1 LTHILN
7 INGLFMPQ
15 AHISLFANIS
25 KSQIKETDTHFNIEG
40 VPVTIDDAVMNGIHY
55 SAENNKLGMP
65 SIRDRVVT
73 LSHPTT
79 SNGSGADAYSG
90 ESLQKFY
97 SGGHI
102 ETVYADSGTWKV
114 NISIDKDILRAQD
127 KKQDS
132 NFYDSLANKQDIG
145 VSTGLYAEI
154 EPTVGKNAKGVD
166 YEGSATKQVYN
177 HLAMLDSSEA
187 PAGGQSTF
195 MRFNNEV
202 KDNLVINLADY
213 MSDSIPDTIYKVED
227 VGEQNKPESKEE
239 FNSLLA
245 KLLALMGL
253 SKLAGNTENKPLQTE
268 ENAMPADIKKMMQAL
283 KDNGSY
289 KDGMTDVEISNAFEK
304 MNMDEAPKAKAAA
317 QNSELLNAIK
327 GITEKLTGF
336 DSKLDALEAKFNAKD
351 DAIKNEL
358 VEELKGLD
366 TGLELNTLQKL
377 DVVELQALH
386 NKVSGQTFALN
397 GAFRQSQKLTDD
409 YSDSFQNTESK

>member
-1 LTHILN
+1 
-7 INGLFMPQ
+7 MPQ

-25 KSQIKETDTHFNIEG
+25 KTQIKETDTHFNIEG
-40 VPVTIDDAVMNGIHY
+40 VPVTVDDAVMNGIHY

-79 SNGSGADAYSG
+79 LNGSGADAYAG

-132 NFYDSLANKQDIG
+132 NFYDSLANQQDIG

-177 HLAMLDSSEA
+177 HLAMLDSSEP

-195 MRFNNEV
+195 MRFNKESN
-202 KDNLVINLADY
+202 DNVIVNLADY
-213 MSDSIPDTIYKVED
+213 MPDSIPDTIYKVED
-227 VGEQNKPESKEE
+227 VGADDKTETPDE

-245 KLLALMGL
+245 KLLALLGM
-253 SKLAGNTENKPLQTE
+253 SKLAGNTENKPQQNE
-268 ENAMPADIKKMMQAL
+268 ENAMPDDIKKKMQAL

-289 KDGMTDVEISNAFEK
+289 KDGMSDDDISNAFEK
-304 MNMDEAPKAKAAA
+304 MGKKDDAPKSKDVA
-317 QNSELLNAIK
+317 QNSEILNAIQAL
-327 GITEKLTGF
+327 TEKFT
-336 DSKLDALEAKFNAKD
+336 DLETKFNAKD
-351 DAIKNEL
+351 ESVKTTL
-358 VEELKGLD
+358 VDELKDLD
-366 TGLELNTLQKL
+366 TGLSVNALKGLE
-377 DVVELQALH
+377 VEELQTLH
-386 NKVSGQTFALN
+386 NKVTGQTFALN
-397 GAFRQSQKLTDD
+397 GAFRQSQEPTDD
-409 YSDSFQNTESK
+409 YSDSFQNTGAK

>member
-1 LTHILN
+1 
-7 INGLFMPQ
+7 MPQ

-25 KSQIKETDTHFNIEG
+25 KTQIKETDTHFNIEG
-40 VPVTIDDAVMNGIHY
+40 VPVTVDDAVMNGIHY

-79 SNGSGADAYSG
+79 ANGSGVDAYAG

-102 ETVYADSGTWKV
+102 ETVYADNGTWKV
-114 NISIDKDILRAQD
+114 NICIDKDILRAQD

-145 VSTGLYAEI
+145 VSTGLYSEI
-154 EPTVGKNAKGVD
+154 EPTVGKNSKGVD
-166 YEGSATKQVYN
+166 YEGIATKQVYN
-177 HLAMLDSSEA
+177 HLAMLDSSEP

-195 MRFNNEV
+195 MRFNKESQDKV
-202 KDNLVINLADY
+202 IINLAEY
-213 MSDSIPDTIYKVED
+213 MSDSIPETVMKVED
-227 VGEQNKPESKEE
+227 INEDDKPESKDE

-253 SKLAGNTENKPLQTE
+253 SKLAGNTENKPQPNE

-304 MNMDEAPKAKAAA
+304 MNMDEAPKAKEVA
-317 QNSELLNAIK
+317 QNSELLNAIQAL
-327 GITEKLTGF
+327 TEKVTGLE
-336 DSKLDALEAKFNAKD
+336 SKLNAKD
-351 DAIKNEL
+351 DAVKNAL
-358 VEELKGLD
+358 VDELKDLD
-366 TGLELNTLQKL
+366 TGLSVNALKGLE
-377 DVVELQALH
+377 VEELQTLH

-397 GAFRQSQKLTDD
+397 GTFRQSTKQTDD

>member
-1 LTHILN
+1 
-7 INGLFMPQ
+7 MPQ

-40 VPVTIDDAVMNGIHY
+40 VPVTVDDAVMNGIHY

-79 SNGSGADAYSG
+79 VNGSGVDAYAG

-132 NFYDSLANKQDIG
+132 NFYDSLANQQDIG

-166 YEGSATKQVYN
+166 YEGTATKQVYN

-195 MRFNNEV
+195 MRFNKEAQDKV
-202 KDNLVINLADY
+202 VINLADY
-213 MSDSIPDTIYKVED
+213 MPDSIPDTIVKVEE
-227 VGEQNKPESKEE
+227 VGEEKPESKDE

-245 KLLALMGL
+245 KLLALLGM
-253 SKLAGNTENKPLQTE
+253 SKLAGNTENKPQQNE
-268 ENAMPADIKKMMQAL
+268 ENAMPDDIKKKMKAL

-289 KDGMTDVEISNAFEK
+289 KEGMTDDEISNAFEK
-304 MNMDEAPKAKAAA
+304 MGNMDDAQKAKEVA
-317 QNSELLNAIK
+317 QNSEILNAIQAL
-327 GITEKLTGF
+327 TEKVTGLE
-336 DSKLDALEAKFNAKD
+336 SKLNAKD
-351 DAIKNEL
+351 ESVKTAL
-358 VEELKGLD
+358 VDELKDLD
-366 TGLELNTLQKL
+366 TGLGLNSLQKL
-377 DVVELQALH
+377 EVEELQTLH
-386 NKVSGQTFALN
+386 NKVTGQTFALN
-397 GAFRQSQKLTDD
+397 GTFRQSKTAVDE
-409 YSDSFQNTESK
+409 YADSFQNTGAN

>member
-1 LTHILN
+1 
-7 INGLFMPQ
+7 MPQ

-40 VPVTIDDAVMNGIHY
+40 VPVTVDDAVMNGIHY

-73 LSHPTT
+73 LSHPMTE
-79 SNGSGADAYSG
+79 NGNGLDAYAG

-114 NISIDKDILRAQD
+114 NICIDKDILRAQD

-145 VSTGLYAEI
+145 VSTGLYSEI
-154 EPTVGKNAKGVD
+154 EPSIGKNAKGVD
-166 YEGSATKQVYN
+166 YEGIATKQVYN
-177 HLAMLDSSEA
+177 HLAMLDASEP

-195 MRFNNEV
+195 MRFNKESQDKV
-202 KDNLVINLADY
+202 VINLAEY
-213 MSDSIPDTIYKVED
+213 MTDSIPDTVYKVED
-227 VGEQNKPESKEE
+227 VNADNKPETKDE

-253 SKLAGNTENKPLQTE
+253 SKLTGNTENKPQQNE
-268 ENAMPADIKKMMQAL
+268 ENAMPDDIKKKMKAL
-283 KDNGSY
+283 QDNGSY
-289 KDGMTDVEISNAFEK
+289 KEGMTDAEISNAFDK
-304 MNMDEAPKAKAAA
+304 MGNMDDAQKAKEVA
-317 QNSELLNAIK
+317 QNSELLNAIQVL
-327 GITEKLTGF
+327 TEKFTN
-336 DSKLDALEAKFNAKD
+336 LETKFNAKD
-351 DAIKNEL
+351 DAIKNAL
-358 VEELKGLD
+358 VEELKGLE

-377 DVVELQALH
+377 DVEELQSLH

-397 GAFRQSQKLTDD
+397 GAFRQSKTAVDD
-409 YSDSFQNTESK
+409 YADSFHNTESK

>member
-1 LTHILN
+1 
-7 INGLFMPQ
+7 MPQ

-25 KSQIKETDTHFNIEG
+25 KAQIKETDTHFNIEG
-40 VPVTIDDAVMNGIHY
+40 VPVTVDDAVMNGIHY

-79 SNGSGADAYSG
+79 ANGNGVDAYAG

-102 ETVYADSGTWKV
+102 ETVYADNGTWKV

-132 NFYDSLANKQDIG
+132 KFYDSLANKQDIG

-154 EPTVGKNAKGVD
+154 EPTIGKNAKGVD

-177 HLAMLDSSEA
+177 HLAMLDASEP

-195 MRFNNEV
+195 MRFNKESQDKV
-202 KDNLVINLADY
+202 VINLADY
-213 MSDSIPDTIYKVED
+213 MTDSIPDTVYKVED
-227 VGEQNKPESKEE
+227 VNADDKPEAKDD
-239 FNSLLA
+239 FNGLLA
-245 KLLALMGL
+245 KLLAILGI
-253 SKLAGNTENKPLQTE
+253 SKLAGNTENKPQQNE
-268 ENAMPADIKKMMQAL
+268 ENAMPDDIKKKMKAL

-289 KDGMTDVEISNAFEK
+289 KEGMSDDEISNAFEK
-304 MNMDEAPKAKAAA
+304 MGKKDDAPKANEVA
-317 QNSELLNAIK
+317 QNSEILNAIQA
-327 GITEKLTGF
+327 LTAKVTGLE
-336 DSKLDALEAKFNAKD
+336 SKLNAKD
-351 DAIKNEL
+351 DAVKNAL
-358 VEELKGLD
+358 VDELKGLE

-377 DVVELQALH
+377 DVEELQSLH

-397 GAFRQSQKLTDD
+397 GAFRQSKTAVDD
-409 YSDSFQNTESK
+409 YADSFHNTESK

>member
-1 LTHILN
+1 
-7 INGLFMPQ
+7 MPQ

-40 VPVTIDDAVMNGIHY
+40 VPVTVDDAVMNGIHY

-79 SNGSGADAYSG
+79 VNGSGVDAYAG

-114 NISIDKDILRAQD
+114 NICIDKDILRAQD
-127 KKQDS
+127 NKQDS
-132 NFYDSLANKQDIG
+132 NFYDALANKQDIG

-166 YEGSATKQVYN
+166 YEGTATKQVYN

-195 MRFNNEV
+195 MRFNKEAQDKV
-202 KDNLVINLADY
+202 VINLADY
-213 MSDSIPDTIYKVED
+213 MPDSIPDTIVKVED
-227 VGEQNKPESKEE
+227 VGEEKPESKDE

-245 KLLALMGL
+245 KLLALLGM
-253 SKLAGNTENKPLQTE
+253 SKLAGNTENKPQQNE
-268 ENAMPADIKKMMQAL
+268 ENAMPDDIKKKMKAL

-289 KDGMTDVEISNAFEK
+289 KEGMTDDEISNAFEK
-304 MNMDEAPKAKAAA
+304 MGNMDDAPKANEVA
-317 QNSELLNAIK
+317 QNSELLNAIQAL
-327 GITEKLTGF
+327 TEKVTGLE
-336 DSKLDALEAKFNAKD
+336 SKLNAKD
-351 DAIKNEL
+351 ESVKTAL
-358 VEELKGLD
+358 VDELKDLD
-366 TGLELNTLQKL
+366 TGLGLNSLQKL
-377 DVVELQALH
+377 EVEELQTLH
-386 NKVSGQTFALN
+386 NKVTGQTFALN
-397 GAFRQSQKLTDD
+397 GTFRQSKTAVDD
-409 YSDSFQNTESK
+409 YADSFQNTGAN

>member
-1 LTHILN
+1 
-7 INGLFMPQ
+7 MPQ

-25 KSQIKETDTHFNIEG
+25 KAQIKETDTHFNIEG
-40 VPVTIDDAVMNGIHY
+40 VPVTVDDAVMNGIHY

-79 SNGSGADAYSG
+79 ANGNGVDAYAG

-102 ETVYADSGTWKV
+102 ETVYADNGTWKV

-132 NFYDSLANKQDIG
+132 KFYDSLANKQDIG

-154 EPTVGKNAKGVD
+154 EPTIGKNAKGVD
-166 YEGSATKQVYN
+166 YEGAATKQVYN
-177 HLAMLDSSEA
+177 HLAMLDASEP

-195 MRFNNEV
+195 MRFNKESQDKV
-202 KDNLVINLADY
+202 VINLADY
-213 MSDSIPDTIYKVED
+213 MTDSIPDTVYKVED
-227 VGEQNKPESKEE
+227 VNADDKPEAKDD
-239 FNSLLA
+239 FNGLLA
-245 KLLALMGL
+245 KLLAILGI
-253 SKLAGNTENKPLQTE
+253 SKLAGNTENKPQQNE
-268 ENAMPADIKKMMQAL
+268 ENAMPDDIKKKMKAL

-289 KDGMTDVEISNAFEK
+289 KEGMSDDEISNAFEK
-304 MNMDEAPKAKAAA
+304 MGNMDDAPKANEVA
-317 QNSELLNAIK
+317 QNSELLNAIQA
-327 GITEKLTGF
+327 LTAKVTGLE
-336 DSKLDALEAKFNAKD
+336 SKLNAKD
-351 DAIKNEL
+351 DAVKNAL
-358 VEELKGLD
+358 VDELKDLD
-366 TGLELNTLQKL
+366 TGLSVNALKGLE
-377 DVVELQALH
+377 VEELQTLH

-397 GAFRQSQKLTDD
+397 GAFRQSKTVVDD

>member
-1 LTHILN
+1 
-7 INGLFMPQ
+7 MPQ

-25 KSQIKETDTHFNIEG
+25 KTQIKETDTHFNIEG
-40 VPVTIDDAVMNGIHY
+40 VPVTVDDAVMNGIHY

-79 SNGSGADAYSG
+79 VNGSGVDAYAG

-102 ETVYADSGTWKV
+102 ETVYADNGTWKV

-132 NFYDSLANKQDIG
+132 KFYDSLANKQDIG

-154 EPTVGKNAKGVD
+154 EPTIGKNAKGVD

-177 HLAMLDSSEA
+177 HLAMLDASEP

-195 MRFNNEV
+195 MRFNKESQDKV
-202 KDNLVINLADY
+202 VINLADY
-213 MSDSIPDTIYKVED
+213 MTDSIPDTVYKVED
-227 VGEQNKPESKEE
+227 VNADDKPEAKDD
-239 FNSLLA
+239 FNGLLA
-245 KLLALMGL
+245 KLLAILGI
-253 SKLAGNTENKPLQTE
+253 SKLAGNTENKPQQNE
-268 ENAMPADIKKMMQAL
+268 ENAMPDDIKKKMKAL

-289 KDGMTDVEISNAFEK
+289 KEGMSDDEISNAFEK
-304 MNMDEAPKAKAAA
+304 MGKKDDAPKANEVA
-317 QNSELLNAIK
+317 QNSELLNAIQVL
-327 GITEKLTGF
+327 TEKFTN
-336 DSKLDALEAKFNAKD
+336 LESKFNAKD
-351 DAIKNEL
+351 DAVKNAL
-358 VEELKGLD
+358 VEELKGLE
-366 TGLELNTLQKL
+366 TGLEINTLQKL
-377 DVVELQALH
+377 DVEELQSLH

-397 GAFRQSQKLTDD
+397 GAFRQSKTAVDD
-409 YSDSFQNTESK
+409 YADSFHNTESK

>member
-1 LTHILN
+1 
-7 INGLFMPQ
+7 MPQ

-40 VPVTIDDAVMNGIHY
+40 VPVTVDDAVMNGIHY

-79 SNGSGADAYSG
+79 VNGSGVDAYAG

-132 NFYDSLANKQDIG
+132 NFYDSLANQQDIG

-166 YEGSATKQVYN
+166 YEGAATKQVYN

-195 MRFNNEV
+195 MRFNKEAQDKV
-202 KDNLVINLADY
+202 VINLADY
-213 MSDSIPDTIYKVED
+213 MPDSIPDTIVKVED
-227 VGEQNKPESKEE
+227 VGEEKPESKDE

-245 KLLALMGL
+245 KLLALLGM
-253 SKLAGNTENKPLQTE
+253 SKLAGNTENKPQQNE
-268 ENAMPADIKKMMQAL
+268 ENAMPDDIKKKMKAL

-289 KDGMTDVEISNAFEK
+289 KEGMTDDEISNAFEK
-304 MNMDEAPKAKAAA
+304 MGNMDDAQKAKEVA
-317 QNSELLNAIK
+317 QNSEILNAIQAL
-327 GITEKLTGF
+327 TEKVTGLE
-336 DSKLDALEAKFNAKD
+336 SKLNAKD
-351 DAIKNEL
+351 ESVKTAL
-358 VEELKGLD
+358 VDELKDLD
-366 TGLELNTLQKL
+366 TGLGLNSLQKL
-377 DVVELQALH
+377 EVEELQTLH
-386 NKVSGQTFALN
+386 NKVTGQTFALN
-397 GAFRQSQKLTDD
+397 GTFRQSKTAVDD
-409 YSDSFQNTESK
+409 YADSFQNTGAN

>member
-1 LTHILN
+1 
-7 INGLFMPQ
+7 MPQ

-25 KSQIKETDTHFNIEG
+25 KAQIKETDTHFNIEG
-40 VPVTIDDAVMNGIHY
+40 VPVTVDDAVMNGIHY

-79 SNGSGADAYSG
+79 ANGNGVDAYAG

-102 ETVYADSGTWKV
+102 ETVYADNGTWKV

-132 NFYDSLANKQDIG
+132 KFYDSLANKQDIG

-154 EPTVGKNAKGVD
+154 EPTIGKNAKGVD
-166 YEGSATKQVYN
+166 YEGAATKQVYN
-177 HLAMLDSSEA
+177 HLAMLDASEP

-195 MRFNNEV
+195 MRFNKESQDKV
-202 KDNLVINLADY
+202 VINLADY
-213 MSDSIPDTIYKVED
+213 MTDSIPDTVYKVED
-227 VGEQNKPESKEE
+227 VNADDKPEAKDD
-239 FNSLLA
+239 FNGLLA
-245 KLLALMGL
+245 KLLAILGI
-253 SKLAGNTENKPLQTE
+253 SKLAGNTENKPQQNE
-268 ENAMPADIKKMMQAL
+268 ENAMPDDIKKKMKAL

-289 KDGMTDVEISNAFEK
+289 KEGMSDDEISNAFEK
-304 MNMDEAPKAKAAA
+304 MGKKDDAPKANEVA
-317 QNSELLNAIK
+317 QNSEILNAIQA
-327 GITEKLTGF
+327 LTAKVTGLE
-336 DSKLDALEAKFNAKD
+336 SKLNAKD
-351 DAIKNEL
+351 DAVKNAL
-358 VEELKGLD
+358 VDELKDLD
-366 TGLELNTLQKL
+366 TGLSVNALKGLE
-377 DVVELQALH
+377 VEELQTLH

-397 GAFRQSQKLTDD
+397 GAFRQSKTVVDD

>member
-1 LTHILN
+1 
-7 INGLFMPQ
+7 MPQ

-25 KSQIKETDTHFNIEG
+25 KTQIKETDTHFNIEG
-40 VPVTIDDAVMNGIHY
+40 VPVTVDDAVMNGIHY

-73 LSHPTT
+73 LSHPMTE
-79 SNGSGADAYSG
+79 NGSGLDAYAG

-145 VSTGLYAEI
+145 VSTGLYSEI
-154 EPTVGKNAKGVD
+154 EPTIGKNAKGVD
-166 YEGSATKQVYN
+166 YQGIATKQVYN

-195 MRFNNEV
+195 MRFNKEAQ
-202 KDNLVINLADY
+202 DNVVINLAEY
-213 MSDSIPDTIYKVED
+213 MVDSMPETVMKVED
-227 VGEQNKPESKEE
+227 INEHDEPESKDE

-253 SKLAGNTENKPLQTE
+253 SKLAGNTENKPQQNE
-268 ENAMPADIKKMMQAL
+268 ENAMPDDIKKKMKAL
-283 KDNGSY
+283 QDNGSY
-289 KDGMTDVEISNAFEK
+289 KTGMTDDEINNAFEK
-304 MNMDEAPKAKAAA
+304 MGKMDDAPKANEVA
-317 QNSELLNAIK
+317 QNSEVLNAIQAL
-327 GITEKLTGF
+327 TEKVTGLE
-336 DSKLDALEAKFNAKD
+336 SKLNAKD
-351 DAIKNEL
+351 DAVKNAL
-358 VEELKGLD
+358 VDELKDLD
-366 TGLELNTLQKL
+366 TGLSVNALKGLE
-377 DVVELQALH
+377 VEELQTLH
-386 NKVSGQTFALN
+386 NKVAGQTFSLN
-397 GAFRQSQKLTDD
+397 STFRQSANKVDD
-409 YSDSFQNTESK
+409 YSDSFQNTGAK

>member
-1 LTHILN
+1 
-7 INGLFMPQ
+7 MPQ

-40 VPVTIDDAVMNGIHY
+40 VPVTVDDAVMNGIHY

-79 SNGSGADAYSG
+79 VNGSGVDAYAG

-132 NFYDSLANKQDIG
+132 NFYDSLANQQDIG

-166 YEGSATKQVYN
+166 YEGAATKQVYN

-195 MRFNNEV
+195 MRFNKEAQDKV
-202 KDNLVINLADY
+202 VINLADY
-213 MSDSIPDTIYKVED
+213 MPDSIPDTIVKVED
-227 VGEQNKPESKEE
+227 VGEEKPESKDE

-245 KLLALMGL
+245 KLLALLGM
-253 SKLAGNTENKPLQTE
+253 SKLAGNTENKPQQNE
-268 ENAMPADIKKMMQAL
+268 ENAMPDDIKKKMKAL

-289 KDGMTDVEISNAFEK
+289 KEGMTDDEISNAFEK
-304 MNMDEAPKAKAAA
+304 MGNMDDAQKAKEVA
-317 QNSELLNAIK
+317 QNSEILNAIQTL
-327 GITEKLTGF
+327 TEKVTGLE
-336 DSKLDALEAKFNAKD
+336 SKLNAKD
-351 DAIKNEL
+351 ESVKTAL
-358 VEELKGLD
+358 VDELKDLD
-366 TGLELNTLQKL
+366 TGLGLNSLQKL
-377 DVVELQALH
+377 EVEELQTLH
-386 NKVSGQTFALN
+386 NKVTGQTFALN
-397 GAFRQSQKLTDD
+397 GTFRQSKTAVDD
-409 YSDSFQNTESK
+409 YADSFQNTGAN

>member
-1 LTHILN
+1 
-7 INGLFMPQ
+7 MPQ

-40 VPVTIDDAVMNGIHY
+40 VPVTVDDAVMNGIHY

-73 LSHPTT
+73 LSHPMTE
-79 SNGSGADAYSG
+79 NGNGLDAYAG

-114 NISIDKDILRAQD
+114 NICIDKDILRAQD

-145 VSTGLYAEI
+145 VSTGLYSEI
-154 EPTVGKNAKGVD
+154 EPSIGKNAKGID
-166 YEGSATKQVYN
+166 YEGIATKQVYN

-195 MRFNNEV
+195 MRFNKEV
-202 KDNLVINLADY
+202 QDKVVINLAEY
-213 MSDSIPDTIYKVED
+213 MTDSIPDTVYKVED
-227 VGEQNKPESKEE
+227 VNADNKPETKDE

-253 SKLAGNTENKPLQTE
+253 SKLTGNTENKPQQNE
-268 ENAMPADIKKMMQAL
+268 ENAMPDDIKKKMKAL
-283 KDNGSY
+283 KENGSY
-289 KDGMTDVEISNAFEK
+289 KDGMTDDEISNAFEK
-304 MNMDEAPKAKAAA
+304 MGNMDDAPKAKEVA
-317 QNSELLNAIK
+317 QNSELLNAIQVL
-327 GITEKLTGF
+327 TEKFTN
-336 DSKLDALEAKFNAKD
+336 LESKFNAKD
-351 DAIKNEL
+351 DAVKNAL
-358 VEELKGLD
+358 VEELKGLE

-377 DVVELQALH
+377 DVEELQSLH

-397 GAFRQSQKLTDD
+397 GAFRQSKTVVDD
-409 YSDSFQNTESK
+409 YADSFHNTESK

>member
-1 LTHILN
+1 
-7 INGLFMPQ
+7 MPQ

-40 VPVTIDDAVMNGIHY
+40 VPVTVDDAVMNGIHY

-79 SNGSGADAYSG
+79 VNGSGVDAYAG

-114 NISIDKDILRAQD
+114 NICIDKDILRAQD

-132 NFYDSLANKQDIG
+132 NFYDSLANQQDIG

-166 YEGSATKQVYN
+166 YEGTATKQVYN

-195 MRFNNEV
+195 MRFNKEAQDKV
-202 KDNLVINLADY
+202 VINLADY
-213 MSDSIPDTIYKVED
+213 MPDSIPDTIVKVED
-227 VGEQNKPESKEE
+227 VGEEKPESKDE

-245 KLLALMGL
+245 KLLALLGM
-253 SKLAGNTENKPLQTE
+253 SKLAGNTENKPQQNE
-268 ENAMPADIKKMMQAL
+268 ENAMPDDIKKKMKAL

-289 KDGMTDVEISNAFEK
+289 KEGMTDDEISNAFEK
-304 MNMDEAPKAKAAA
+304 MGNMDDAQKAKEVA
-317 QNSELLNAIK
+317 QNSEILNAIQAL
-327 GITEKLTGF
+327 TEKVTGLE
-336 DSKLDALEAKFNAKD
+336 SKLNAKD
-351 DAIKNEL
+351 ESVKTAL
-358 VEELKGLD
+358 VDELKDLD
-366 TGLELNTLQKL
+366 TGLGLNSLQKL
-377 DVVELQALH
+377 EVEELQTLH
-386 NKVSGQTFALN
+386 NKVTGQTFALN
-397 GAFRQSQKLTDD
+397 GTFRQSKTAVDD
-409 YSDSFQNTESK
+409 YADSFQNTGAN

>member
-1 LTHILN
+1 
-7 INGLFMPQ
+7 MPQ

-40 VPVTIDDAVMNGIHY
+40 VPVTVDDAVMNGIHY

-79 SNGSGADAYSG
+79 VNGSGVDAYAG

-132 NFYDSLANKQDIG
+132 NFYDSLANQQDIG

-166 YEGSATKQVYN
+166 YEGAATKQVYN

-195 MRFNNEV
+195 MRFNKEAQDKV
-202 KDNLVINLADY
+202 VINLADY
-213 MSDSIPDTIYKVED
+213 MPDSIPDTIVKVEE
-227 VGEQNKPESKEE
+227 VGEEKPESKDE

-245 KLLALMGL
+245 KLLALLGM
-253 SKLAGNTENKPLQTE
+253 SKLAGNTENKPQQNE
-268 ENAMPADIKKMMQAL
+268 ENAMPDDIKKKMKAL
-283 KDNGSY
+283 QDNGSY
-289 KDGMTDVEISNAFEK
+289 KEGMTDDEISNAFEK
-304 MNMDEAPKAKAAA
+304 MGKKDDAPKANEVA
-317 QNSELLNAIK
+317 QNSEILNAIQAL
-327 GITEKLTGF
+327 TEKVTGLE
-336 DSKLDALEAKFNAKD
+336 SKLNAKD
-351 DAIKNEL
+351 ESVKTAL
-358 VEELKGLD
+358 VDELKDLD
-366 TGLELNTLQKL
+366 TGLGLNSLQKL
-377 DVVELQALH
+377 EVEELQTLH
-386 NKVSGQTFALN
+386 NKVTGQTFALN
-397 GAFRQSQKLTDD
+397 GTFRQSKTAVDD
-409 YSDSFQNTESK
+409 YADSFQNTGAN

>member
-1 LTHILN
+1 
-7 INGLFMPQ
+7 MPQ

-25 KSQIKETDTHFNIEG
+25 KTQIKETDTHFNIEG
-40 VPVTIDDAVMNGIHY
+40 VPVTVDDAVMNGIHY

-79 SNGSGADAYSG
+79 LNGSGADAYAG

-132 NFYDSLANKQDIG
+132 NFYDSLANQQDIG

-195 MRFNNEV
+195 MRFNKEAN
-202 KDNLVINLADY
+202 DNVIVNLADY
-213 MSDSIPDTIYKVED
+213 MPDSIPDTIYKVED
-227 VGEQNKPESKEE
+227 VGAEDKPETPDE

-245 KLLALMGL
+245 KLLALLGM
-253 SKLAGNTENKPLQTE
+253 SKLAGNTENKPQQNE
-268 ENAMPADIKKMMQAL
+268 ENAMPDDIKKKMQAL

-289 KDGMTDVEISNAFEK
+289 KEGMSDDDISNAFEK
-304 MNMDEAPKAKAAA
+304 MGKKDDAPKANEVA
-317 QNSELLNAIK
+317 QNSEILNAIQAL
-327 GITEKLTGF
+327 TEKFT
-336 DSKLDALEAKFNAKD
+336 DLETKFNAKD
-351 DAIKNEL
+351 ESVKSTL
-358 VEELKGLD
+358 VDELKDLD
-366 TGLELNTLQKL
+366 TGLSVNALKGLE
-377 DVVELQALH
+377 VEELQTLH
-386 NKVSGQTFALN
+386 NKVTGQTFALN
-397 GAFRQSQKLTDD
+397 GAFRQSQEPTDD
-409 YSDSFQNTESK
+409 YSDSFQNTGAK

>member
-1 LTHILN
+1 
-7 INGLFMPQ
+7 MPQ

-40 VPVTIDDAVMNGIHY
+40 VPVTVDDAVMNGIHY

-79 SNGSGADAYSG
+79 INGSGVDAYAG

-132 NFYDSLANKQDIG
+132 NFYDSLANQQDIG

-166 YEGSATKQVYN
+166 YEGTATKQVYN

-195 MRFNNEV
+195 MRFNKEAQDKV
-202 KDNLVINLADY
+202 VINLADY
-213 MSDSIPDTIYKVED
+213 MPDSIPDTIVKVEE
-227 VGEQNKPESKEE
+227 VGEEKPESKDE

-245 KLLALMGL
+245 KLLALLGM
-253 SKLAGNTENKPLQTE
+253 SKLAGNTENKPQQNE
-268 ENAMPADIKKMMQAL
+268 ENAMPDDIKKKMKAL

-289 KDGMTDVEISNAFEK
+289 KEGMTDDEISNAFEK
-304 MNMDEAPKAKAAA
+304 MGNMDDAQKAKEVA
-317 QNSELLNAIK
+317 QNSEILNAIQA
-327 GITEKLTGF
+327 LTDKVTGLE
-336 DSKLDALEAKFNAKD
+336 SKLNAKD
-351 DAIKNEL
+351 ESVKTAL
-358 VEELKGLD
+358 VDELKDLD
-366 TGLELNTLQKL
+366 TGLGLNSLQKL
-377 DVVELQALH
+377 EVEELQTLH
-386 NKVSGQTFALN
+386 NKVTGQTFALN
-397 GAFRQSQKLTDD
+397 GTFRQSKTAVDD
-409 YSDSFQNTESK
+409 YADSFQNTGAN

>member
-1 LTHILN
+1 
-7 INGLFMPQ
+7 MPQ

-40 VPVTIDDAVMNGIHY
+40 VPVTVDDAVMNGIHY

-79 SNGSGADAYSG
+79 VNGSGVDAYAG

-114 NISIDKDILRAQD
+114 NICIDKDILRAQD

-132 NFYDSLANKQDIG
+132 NFYDSLANQQDIG

-166 YEGSATKQVYN
+166 YEGTATKQVYN

-195 MRFNNEV
+195 MRFNKEAQDKV
-202 KDNLVINLADY
+202 VINLADY
-213 MSDSIPDTIYKVED
+213 MPDSIPDTIVKVED
-227 VGEQNKPESKEE
+227 VGEEKPESKDE

-245 KLLALMGL
+245 KLLALLGM
-253 SKLAGNTENKPLQTE
+253 SKLAGNTENKPQQNE
-268 ENAMPADIKKMMQAL
+268 ENAMPDDTKKKMKAL
-283 KDNGSY
+283 QDNGSY
-289 KDGMTDVEISNAFEK
+289 KEGITDDHISNAFEK
-304 MNMDEAPKAKAAA
+304 MGKKDDAPKANEVA
-317 QNSELLNAIK
+317 QNTEILNAIQAL
-327 GITEKLTGF
+327 TEKVTGLE
-336 DSKLDALEAKFNAKD
+336 SKLNAKD
-351 DAIKNEL
+351 ESVKTAL
-358 VEELKGLD
+358 VDELKDLD
-366 TGLELNTLQKL
+366 TGLGLNSLQKL
-377 DVVELQALH
+377 EVEELQTLH
-386 NKVSGQTFALN
+386 NKVTGQTFALN
-397 GAFRQSQKLTDD
+397 GTFRQSKTAVDD
-409 YSDSFQNTESK
+409 YADSFQNTGAN

>member
-1 LTHILN
+1 
-7 INGLFMPQ
+7 MPQ

-25 KSQIKETDTHFNIEG
+25 KTQIKETDTHFNIEG
-40 VPVTIDDAVMNGIHY
+40 VPVTVDDAVMNGIHY

-79 SNGSGADAYSG
+79 ANGNGVDAYAG

-102 ETVYADSGTWKV
+102 ETVYADNGTWKV

-132 NFYDSLANKQDIG
+132 KFYDSLANKQDIG

-154 EPTVGKNAKGVD
+154 EPTIGKNAKGVD
-166 YEGSATKQVYN
+166 YEGAATKQVYN
-177 HLAMLDSSEA
+177 HLAMLDASEP

-195 MRFNNEV
+195 MRFNKESQDKV
-202 KDNLVINLADY
+202 VINLADY
-213 MSDSIPDTIYKVED
+213 MTDSIPDTVYKVED
-227 VGEQNKPESKEE
+227 VNADDKPEAKDD
-239 FNSLLA
+239 FNGLLA
-245 KLLALMGL
+245 KLLAILGI
-253 SKLAGNTENKPLQTE
+253 SKLAGNTENKPQQNE
-268 ENAMPADIKKMMQAL
+268 ENAMPDDIKKKMKAL

-289 KDGMTDVEISNAFEK
+289 KEGMSDDEISNAFEK
-304 MNMDEAPKAKAAA
+304 MGKKDDAPKANEVA
-317 QNSELLNAIK
+317 QNSEILNAIQA
-327 GITEKLTGF
+327 LTAKVTGLE
-336 DSKLDALEAKFNAKD
+336 SKLNAKD
-351 DAIKNEL
+351 DAVKNAL
-358 VEELKGLD
+358 VDELKDLD
-366 TGLELNTLQKL
+366 TGLSVNALKGLE
-377 DVVELQALH
+377 VEELQTLH

-397 GAFRQSQKLTDD
+397 GAFRQSKTVVDD